1 MNTFSWKKFLT
12 FLPMLFASF
21 LVGCGGG
28 DETPTP
34 SPTVSGL
41 SVGDT
46 TAAYDATT
54 INVNVNLSSENPNET
69 VTVDYA
75 TVDGTAL
82 ASTDYIAKTGTLSF
96 SPGETSKTVTIN
108 LQAGRDSTTTKMF
121 HLTLNNPTNSTIID
135 DTAVLSLLGQSD
147 SAMFTNTTALANWG
161 DVGVFT
167 SSSKCATCHTAGINQ
182 QSGASVMYNATE
194 DVSPFTKW
202 KHSTMANSLNDPY
215 FNAVVEEEGH
225 VFPDKKV
232 FIEDTCM
239 RCHAPMAYTHAHQT
253 GTALVADPTTLLA
266 DGGYPF
272 AAAIADNSAREG
284 VACTACHQIQPDN
297 LGQVA
302 SMSGHYKIK
311 DSTENAGSDPVI
323 LGPFISP
330 TTQPMV
336 ANTQYTP
343 AYAAHIAESAMCA
356 SCHNLYTPTLD
367 LSGNPVIVAGTTD
380 TIAQF
385 PEQTPYWEWLN
396 SDYSD
401 PTRGNKTCQACHMAE
416 PEADYKTVI
425 STKGNN
431 LLERPA
437 NVDNADSFFGVHE
450 FVGGNSY
457 LLTLLKTY
465 MNELGLG
472 SASGHTEQGF
482 TDKITATQQFL
493 SQAADI
499 AVTPSLV
506 GSTLNVPVK
515 ITNKT
520 GHKLPTSYPSRRMW
534 VHIKVTDTNGSTV
547 FESGAVDSN
556 GRIAK
561 DANFT
566 ASKCLEMN
574 KQPDPATFDSLA
586 EGCYEPHHDIIN
598 SADQVA
604 IYEGV
609 LGDVNQDI
617 THVLLHARQYIKDN
631 RIPPTG
637 WTLAGQH
644 TNPADTN
651 IKDDGIIGTA
661 TTDTNFAPGKDTTGS
676 DASDTVTYEINV
688 SAGTTPFTVTT
699 ELYYQTIK
707 PSFVYAMHADDVAHG
722 GIAGDSYV
730 GRFKEMYEQTPP
742 LTETLASQ
750 TVGGIQ

>member
-1 MNTFSWKKFLT
+1 MKHFAWKILPAFLT
-12 FLPMLFASF
+12 LI

-28 DETPTP
+28 GGD
-34 SPTVSGL
+34 S
-41 SVGDT
+41 DT
-46 TAAYDATT
+46 TDDSNDLHSA
-54 INVNVNLSSENPNET
+54 I
-69 VTVDYA
+69 
-75 TVDGTAL
+75 
-82 ASTDYIAKTGTLSF
+82 F
-96 SPGETSKTVTIN
+96 S
-108 LQAGRDSTTTKMF
+108 
-121 HLTLNNPTNSTIID
+121 
-135 DTAVLSLLGQSD
+135 
-147 SAMFTNTTALANWG
+147 NTTAIADWG
-161 DVGVFT
+161 TEGVF
-167 SSSKCATCHTAGINQ
+167 SSSLTCAMCHTG
-182 QSGASVMYNATE
+182 SSTVMVYNNV

-253 GTALVADPTTLLA
+253 GTSLVADPTTLLA
-266 DGGYPF
+266 DGGYPL
-272 AAAIADNSAREG
+272 ATAIADNSAREG

-297 LGQVA
+297 LGNVA

-311 DSTENAGSDPVI
+311 DATENAGSDPTI
-323 LGPFISP
+323 FGPFKGL
-330 TTQPMV
+330 TAQPMIN
-336 ANTQYTP
+336 NTQYTP

-367 LSGNPVIVAGTTD
+367 LNGDPVLID
-380 TIAQF
+380 PNDSNSIAQF

-401 PTRGNKTCQACHMAE
+401 PTKGNKTCQACHMAE
-416 PEADYKTVI
+416 PTNGYRTVI
-425 STKGNN
+425 STRPNN
-431 LLERPA
+431 LSTQRPDVASGDDA
-437 NVDNADSFFGVHE
+437 NSFFGVHE

-472 SASGHTEQGF
+472 SASGHTAQGF

-688 SAGTTPFTVTT
+688 SAGTAPFTVTT